1 MSHPVKQ
8 GLIQPFAV
16 FTDTLLIC
24 SCTAFIILCSG
35 LFDSGLSG
43 IQLTQVALEGEVGKI
58 GSVFVAVAVFF
69 FAFTSIVSN
78 YYYGETNLQFIHN
91 SRTLIVI
98 YRLIVGAMVM
108 TGAVTSLEF
117 VWGLADVFMGL
128 MTLCNLTALA
138 FLGKY
143 SIILLRDYTSQR
155 TRGYNPQYHCS
166 TIPEIADQ
174 TECWPD

>member
-1 MSHPVKQ
+1 
-8 GLIQPFAV
+8 
-16 FTDTLLIC
+16 
-24 SCTAFIILCSG
+24 
-35 LFDSGLSG
+35 
-43 IQLTQVALEGEVGKI
+43 
-58 GSVFVAVAVFF
+58 
-69 FAFTSIVSN
+69 
-78 YYYGETNLQFIHN
+78 
-91 SRTLIVI
+91 
-98 YRLIVGAMVM
+98 MVM

-143 SIILLRDYTSQR
+143 SIILLRDYMSQR
-155 TRGYNPQYHCS
+155 TRGYNPQYHRS